1 MCFCVSCN
9 LHCWRKTHRE
19 PSSTATAVVVGM
31 VGPQP
36 YITARSEML
45 LRGSEGDYLLADVHQ
60 VAATLLKVAE
70 EARVSESIAVRVQKR
85 HRTFWDINGH
95 DKINLRLAG
104 LCIDPEADSASE
116 AA

>member
-19 PSSTATAVVVGM
+19 PRSTATAVVVGM

-45 LRGSEGDYLLADVHQ
+45 LRGSEGDCPLADKLHQ
-60 VAATLLKVAE
+60 VAATRLKVAE
-70 EARVSESIAVRVQKR
+70 EARVSESIAAKCKNATARSGTSMV
-85 HRTFWDINGH
+85 TTE
-95 DKINLRLAG
+95 LT
-104 LCIDPEADSASE
+104 
-116 AA
+116 